1 MTNIKK
7 IALVLLGSFAFSTVY
22 TEAQKVEIGNKALEA
37 IAKEIFVE
45 AMKAKKLYKEKARE
59 ELLYNYATT
68 APMQDF
74 QANMDVDPSLNESIS
89 GAFVFASS
97 DNQQTWSQGS
107 GSLIGTEGFENTWGA
122 SISLGSGTSSYSYL
136 RGIVASEALGY
147 NYGDLFVTGSPI
159 NTSGAWPPSS
169 NLYADLADVIA
180 GDVSSSQDIYNLKG
194 SYKLDASGN
203 TERIYMSMGISG
215 GCCEEGGLFGPW
227 YLYGVGIVNPESVED
242 IAYAIGYGNGGFGQ
256 LYPGVL
262 KISGDLATG
271 NVENFEYIS
280 TSLNYNTSGD
290 NMQATCLLSTI
301 TNDSDWGT
309 WPNSYNGFIALGVTV
324 EAGLNGLDVAAN
336 VLDQTNPGL
345 FIQATTVQEGNVL
358 PVLSDASYNE
368 AENTLSV
375 FYSDSDGNLPWER
388 QVSVC
393 YDDVC
398 ELLSMIPGGHDYLN
412 GVTYTV
418 SLDGFGAQSYE
429 AFFDFKDS
437 SSGGSYLTFNFDI
450 GGGSGCGDSGDING
464 DSTLNVLDVVLLTNL
479 VLGGAGGDPCADVN
493 GDGVLNVL
501 DIVLTVNLILNGG

>member
-280 TSLNYNTSGD
+280 TSL
-290 NMQATCLLSTI
+290 
-301 TNDSDWGT
+301 T

-398 ELLSMIPGGHDYLN
+398 ELLSMIPDGHDYLN

-450 GGGSGCGDSGDING
+450 GGGSSCGDPGDING